1 MHLPSIL
8 FLISTASEQSS
19 LKNVRKCE
27 KQVLPDSGS
36 EVASIKKVT
45 STKAELKTDL
55 LKGKNIQKIIE
66 ANSTLQ
72 Y

>member
-1 MHLPSIL
+1 M
-8 FLISTASEQSS
+8 TE
-19 LKNVRKCE
+19 CE

-36 EVASIKKVT
+36 EVALIKKVT

-72 Y
+72 